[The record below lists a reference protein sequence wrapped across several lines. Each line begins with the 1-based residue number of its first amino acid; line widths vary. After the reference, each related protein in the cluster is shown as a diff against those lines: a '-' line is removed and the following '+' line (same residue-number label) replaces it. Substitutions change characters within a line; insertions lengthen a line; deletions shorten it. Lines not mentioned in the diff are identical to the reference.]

1 MAFIGPALNFERKP
15 AESVVVSNNDLLQGN
30 IGYQIDRSKKILDGN
45 AIRQQSF
52 QKQNPAEQ
60 IVGTGQNFRD
70 VGKALLNPEVEKDEG
85 WISKVLG
92 PLDWLKYL
100 EVPGELFFGGA
111 MDLASKLTGTN
122 IGTSAQGRGASWKA
136 LGTDDPNKSGWGEVF
151 GRIDNIYDAF
161 EDRPMW
167 AQFAVMGGQIVATG
181 GTTLGMRVASKGA
194 LMGLKG
200 AKAMHLARTL
210 KGASYVLDPWEIG
223 WYGAK
228 TGYKGGRA
236 MLKTRHTP
244 DGGYAVV
251 KDLNARFTGDG
262 NAFQKGF
269 ETEIDYTT
277 GFDPDL
283 DGPLFGTLNE
293 IDGIPSSQFIPDI
306 EDIENVASKPQSFL
320 ERPMTVLN
328 ATPLANLASKL
339 WGSETFIKRY
349 DLTGQGT
356 MGNVNSGDGPI
367 TASMFAKGDEGEALL
382 DPALETGNTI
392 RELIYDI
399 HKSSLGMTKGSLE
412 HVEAM
417 RELSVLQI
425 NLSMGSRHGQTF
437 IATADGLW
445 ADPYQ
450 AYLNTGTLRYFDSKT
465 GNTAGLQPLDMR
477 ESYVAVRA
485 YKEALE
491 EYASKTP
498 GFEIKGDDQVFTF
511 KDGRFA
517 NSDDYSVNVNF
528 KRGKETK
535 TLKAV
540 EAFKSGEDA
549 DVAFSGNLTEILKKY
564 RLSRAETGEALY
576 PKYGNLPATGKDFR
590 SHRVTE
596 LHFEG
601 RDSRYIADLLNH
613 NSVDVTR
620 SYLRAVAPIT
630 GELFDDAQDSLIY
643 NLTKPLRR
651 VVEIAAQSEGELKV
665 GVGVE
670 KLREAVKQVPELKY
684 RAKGA
689 VKGGFEQ
696 DRLSILLGESLM
708 YDDLGKGLSEG
719 QQLIR
724 GYLTDY
730 DHLYE
735 ALSGKYGEES
745 YAGIYSARD
754 MAKEALQLLG
764 MSRMVED
771 TSFGIRMAD
780 DAIGGTYK
788 NYRGIEKKYAT
799 LALET
804 GHTMQTPG
812 ILNRAGYY
820 RKVDPT
826 DGQQKIYW
834 AGNITGTKDDA
845 LINKK
850 WIERRNRYAKEANI
864 DPNKMTEAGW
874 QEWAE
879 LQFQTH
885 ERAKTLK
892 AQSGIQLLNG
902 KNSKYMV
909 HEHLAD
915 FVDLKIWELAYRWA
929 EVPLDARNHLGPQI
943 DSIIRTL
950 MSGGIGPSMKEM
962 TTSGYKSAG
971 AYVYK
976 ELNRLKW
983 AVRSADEVNGL
994 WKERQVRTVEG
1005 QDIAG
1010 YTKVLRG
1017 AALDDEAEVMARIPI
1032 ASLKEWLLNP
1042 EIISTFGIHKI
1053 NRDTSVGDL
1062 KKVFYEL
1069 ANKAPRIFGEDFS
1082 KFATRNET
1090 KANKFLDILAD
1101 RIMSNK
1107 HLLEHIDANQKMD
1120 FATINDRLAS
1130 LERYRSRHID
1140 GGAANDWAANKGIAG
1155 TNMLHGNLHTA
1166 TTQVGR
1172 IQQSRGRWL
1181 QEWVNKD
1188 SIWPMTVLK
1197 GTVKIA
1203 YAGARGGMAGIAHP
1217 LTRILSARMQSYGDI
1232 DNAAD
1237 KAGMVIDSVANK
1249 FLGLQ
1254 ADKATALQQK
1264 AGIRQGY
1271 EFFTTLKTKSY
1282 EEIMEWEK
1290 TEGYKHYTQYAKRN
1304 ENGASLS
1311 RLEKEMN
1318 GNKDEAM
1325 RFLTQTD
1332 IVLERIA
1339 PEHWDKYFDIKKGSD
1354 EYFALVYIK
1363 DTIFQMDEEARRR
1376 GLSIPGLLKDRDVE
1390 YLQRYFPRLYQQN
1403 NATRLLDKQSKNQV
1417 LKSHSD
1423 SYLSRREEELTDII
1437 NVIGYGQGTKR
1448 GAKKDIHAYM
1458 LEGIGARTQVYI
1470 ESVQKEITD
1479 LETTKWLQAQ
1489 PEYKAAVKLNESLD
1503 AETKALQAVENL
1515 LNSRLNKAEKMGGS
1529 IEQTLNS
1536 DYVNVMNAFYTGEQ
1550 AAMMPFGKSTALNLS
1565 APHGRNTAW
1574 ITENADEIQD
1584 FIDARRAKIDAEA
1597 TNQSLKR
1604 FSKES
1609 ETEWLTKYLNKL
1621 TPQQRDAMT
1630 QHLTAA
1636 STIWGSPAKW
1646 FADTL
1651 KRPTDVVRYFK
1662 SGLDAG
1668 APMIHGFNALV
1679 RMPIGK
1685 EGFDINSQKA
1695 WAEGVKQMGKFMFD
1709 PDYYDEWT
1717 VANFSR
1723 IQEAGKWVRLGNPEP
1738 LMLVDDSY
1746 MQSMR
1751 SWVDKQGWSQHKH
1764 MKFLSRF
1771 EKGFTGY
1778 LDVVRVHLWDS
1789 MSTVVENEL
1798 KVTGKGLAPD
1808 ALTKLR
1814 NDKFHELGAVVNK
1827 MTGAF
1832 DPALA
1837 QQTPFQSLVESSL
1850 LFFAPM
1856 YRRATFGIMAD
1867 ITRGGYRTE
1876 NALRTLSGVM
1886 VAGLAMQ
1893 QLATM
1898 TGNSSGGFLDEEGRK
1913 GKGEGE
1919 LALGAGFGKIHV
1931 AGMQTGIG
1939 TAWWTVFRAA
1949 SDVAMEMYHSGDV
1962 DLDRDSW
1969 SDNPYFEM
1977 LGRRGRSQL
1986 APLTGLMTDLF
1997 SGRNFIGEPLR
2008 DEDENN
2014 WAAMLQHSGRSAIPF
2029 WLDGAISGNSV
2040 GGVGVGMT
2048 AEFFGLQSYE
2058 ISSYDRLI
2066 DARHYAVKTW
2076 QDEDVKKWRDQQE
2089 ALDAPINYASMP
2101 ALLQARINENNPIVK
2116 SMLDEHNTNYGA
2128 VAKGPGKV
2136 FYEYNQKKARVNEQ
2150 VQQTL
2155 ASVSRQVER
2164 GEKSYVDL
2172 QKAIS
2177 NASYARRVNN
2187 NALLEEYPELYIW
2200 FRDLREGKA
2209 SSNIAFAG
2217 DIIYDSWQAM
2227 KNSDE
2232 WIDEEGLFDYR
2243 AMKKKELEFWADEKN
2258 RNYKGYVLDRSVKWM
2273 EHLPTVR
2280 KFEEAKDYL
2289 EAVGYWSLEDQIWAR
2304 GSSMHGKAKN
2314 YLEQPRVYRE
2324 LYKKQ
2329 DPIYKEIEK
2338 RLEIK
2343 RTELLM
2349 KDAYA
2354 DEILVTYYGNNPSHP
2369 VNAGLK
2375 EKLLVQNIGAT
2386 EITPHYSRFKASPS
2400 GKIELLSMRDA
2411 AIKEAEKRRQQQL
2424 LTGVQ

>member
-1 MAFIGPALNFERKP
+1 MAFIGPSLNFERKP
-15 AESVVVSNNDLLQGN
+15 AESLVVSNNDLLQGN
-30 IGYQIDRSKKILDGN
+30 IGYQMDRAKKVLDGN

-52 QKQNPAEQ
+52 QRQSPAEQ
-60 IVGTGQNFRD
+60 IAGTGQNFRD
-70 VGKALLNPEVEKDEG
+70 VGQAMLNPEVEKDEG
-85 WISKVLG
+85 WISKALG
-92 PLDWLKYL
+92 PVDWLKYL
-100 EVPGELFFGGA
+100 EVPGELVFGGG
-111 MDLASKLTGTN
+111 MDLASKLTGAN
-122 IGTSAQGRGASWKA
+122 IGTSKQGRGASWKA
-136 LGTDDPNKSGWGEVF
+136 LFTDDPDKAGWGEFF
-151 GRIDNIYDAF
+151 GRIDNVYDAF

-167 AQFAVMGGQIVATG
+167 AQFAVMGGQIAVTG
-181 GTTLGMRVASKGA
+181 GSMLGMKAAQKAVLAGT
-194 LMGLKG
+194 KG
-200 AKAMHLARTL
+200 AKAMYLARTL
-210 KGASYVLDPWEIG
+210 KGASYVIDPWELG
-223 WYGAK
+223 WYGGMK
-228 TGYKGGRA
+228 GYKGGRA
-236 MLKTRHTP
+236 LLKAR
-244 DGGYAVV
+244 V
-251 KDLNARFTGDG
+251 KPNDRYSLVDDIQNDFVGDG
-262 NAFQKGF
+262 TFDHDPAYYMDMFD
-269 ETEIDYTT
+269 EEI
-277 GFDPDL
+277 
-283 DGPLFGTLNE
+283 
-293 IDGIPSSQFIPDI
+293 GISSGKFIPDI
-306 EDIENVASKPQSFL
+306 EDIENVASRPQSFL
-320 ERPMTVLN
+320 ERPMSVLK

-339 WGSETFIKRY
+339 WGSETFVKRY

-356 MGNVNSGDGPI
+356 MGSVNSGDGPI
-367 TASMFAKGDEGEALL
+367 TASMFARGDEGEALL

-399 HKSSLGMTKGSLE
+399 HKSSLQMRKGSLE

-417 RELSVLQI
+417 RELAVLQT

-445 ADPYQ
+445 ADEYQ
-450 AYLNTGTLRYFDSKT
+450 AFLNTGMLRYFDSST
-465 GNTAGLQPLDMR
+465 GNTAGLFALDNG
-477 ESYVAVRA
+477 EAYVAVRS

-491 EYASKTP
+491 EYASRTP

-511 KDGRFA
+511 KDGRFS
-517 NSDDYSVNVNF
+517 NSDDYSVDVNF

-540 EAFKSGEDA
+540 EAFKNGEDA

-576 PKYGNLPATGKDFR
+576 PKYGSLPATGKDFR

-601 RDSRYIADLLNH
+601 RDSNYIAQLLNH
-613 NSVDVTR
+613 NSIDVTR

-630 GELFDDAQDSLIY
+630 GELFDDAQDSLTY
-643 NLTKPLRR
+643 ELTKPLRQ
-651 VVEIAAQSEGELKV
+651 VVEITNQTKGEVGV

-670 KLREAVKQVPELKY
+670 RVREAVKQVPELKY

-689 VKGGFEQ
+689 VKGGFEL

-708 YDDLGKGLSEG
+708 YDETGKGLSKG
-719 QQLIR
+719 QLLIR
-724 GYLTDY
+724 EYLTDY
-730 DHLYE
+730 DHMYE
-735 ALSGKYGEES
+735 SLIGQYGEES
-745 YAGIYSARD
+745 YAGIYSART

-764 MSRMVED
+764 MSRMVQD
-771 TSFGIRMAD
+771 TAHGIRMAD
-780 DAIGGTYK
+780 DAIGGTFK

-845 LINKK
+845 LVNKK

-864 DPNKMTEAGW
+864 DPDKMTEADW

-892 AQSGIQLLNG
+892 AQSGIQTLDG

-915 FVDLKIWELAYRWA
+915 YVDLKIWDLAYRWA
-929 EVPLDARNHLGPQI
+929 EVPLDARNHLGPEV
-943 DSIIRTL
+943 DNIIRAL

-962 TTSGYKSAG
+962 STGGYKSAG

-1005 QDIAG
+1005 QDIEG

-1032 ASLKEWLLNP
+1032 DSLKQWLLNP

-1053 NRDTSVGDL
+1053 NRDTPVGDL
-1062 KKVFYEL
+1062 KKAFYEL
-1069 ANKAPRIFGEDFS
+1069 ANKAPRVFGEDFA

-1120 FATINDRLAS
+1120 FATINDRLAT
-1130 LERYRSRHID
+1130 LERFRSRHID
-1140 GGAANDWAANKGIAG
+1140 GGLANDWAANKGIAG
-1155 TNMLHGNLHTA
+1155 TNMLHGNLHTT

-1172 IQQSRGRWL
+1172 IQQSRGRRL
-1181 QEWVNKD
+1181 QEWLNKD

-1203 YAGARGGMAGIAHP
+1203 YAGATGGMAGIAHP
-1217 LTRILSARMQSYGDI
+1217 LTRVLSARMQSYGDI
-1232 DNAAD
+1232 DYAAD
-1237 KAGMVIDSVANK
+1237 KAGKVVNSVARQY
-1249 FLGLQ
+1249 LGLQ
-1254 ADKATALQQK
+1254 ADEATALQQK
-1264 AGIRQGY
+1264 AGLHQGY
-1271 EFFTTLKTKSY
+1271 EFFTTLKPKSY

-1290 TEGYKHYTQYAKRN
+1290 TEGYKHYTQYASDN
-1304 ENGASLS
+1304 TNGASLS
-1311 RLEKEMN
+1311 RLEVEMN
-1318 GNKDEAM
+1318 GNRSEAM

-1339 PEHWDKYFDIKKGSD
+1339 PEHWDKYFDIKKDSD

-1376 GLSIPGLLKDRDVE
+1376 GLSIPGLLKDKDVE
-1390 YLQRYFPRLYQQN
+1390 YLQRYFPRLYQQRN
-1403 NATRLLDKQSKNQV
+1403 TVRLINKQSKNQV
-1417 LKSHSD
+1417 LNSGKEHFT
-1423 SYLSRREEELTDII
+1423 SRREEGLTDII
-1437 NVIGYGQGTKR
+1437 NAFGYGLGTKR
-1448 GAKKDIHAYM
+1448 APEDLHKYV
-1458 LEGIGARTQVYI
+1458 LEGIGTRTQVYI

-1479 LETTKWLQAQ
+1479 LETKKWLQAQ
-1489 PEYKAAVKLNESLD
+1489 PEYKAALKINDDLH
-1503 AETKALQAVENL
+1503 AERTALQAMENL
-1515 LNSRLNKAEKMGGS
+1515 LSNRLNKARDMGANV
-1529 IEQTLNS
+1529 EQTLDS
-1536 DYVNVMNAFYTGEQ
+1536 EAVNIMNAFYTDAR
-1550 AAMMPFGKSTALNLS
+1550 AATLPFGKNTAINLS
-1565 APHGRNTAW
+1565 APHSSNTAW
-1574 ITENADEIQD
+1574 IVENADEIRD
-1584 FIDARRAKIDAEA
+1584 WANTRIARIEAETTNRAL
-1597 TNQSLKR
+1597 NR

-1609 ETEWLTKYLNKL
+1609 EIEWLTTHLDKL

-1636 STIWGSPAKW
+1636 STIWGKPAKW

-1685 EGFDINSQKA
+1685 EGFDANSQKA
-1695 WAEGVKQMGKFMFD
+1695 WAEGVKMMGKFMFD

-1717 VANFSR
+1717 VANFTR
-1723 IQEAGKWVRLGNPEP
+1723 MQEAGKWVRLGNPEP
-1738 LMLVDDSY
+1738 LKLVDDSY
-1746 MQSMR
+1746 MKNMR
-1751 SWVDKQGWSQHKH
+1751 EWVSKQGWAQHKQA
-1764 MKFLSRF
+1764 KFLSRF

-1778 LDVVRVHLWDS
+1778 LDVVRTHLWDS
-1789 MSTVVENEL
+1789 MSTAVENEL
-1798 KVTGKGLAPD
+1798 KSTGKGLAPD

-1814 NDKFHELGAVVNK
+1814 NDKFHELGAVINK

-1876 NALRTLSGVM
+1876 NALRTLSGVV

-1898 TGNSSGGFLDEEGRK
+1898 TGNSSGGFLDEEGKK
-1913 GKGEGE
+1913 GRGEGE
-1919 LALGAGFGKIHV
+1919 LALGAGFGKINV

-1969 SDNPYFEM
+1969 ADNPYMEM

-1986 APLTGLMTDLF
+1986 APVSALITDVLT
-1997 SGRNFIGEPLR
+1997 GRNFIGEPLR

-2014 WAAMLQHSGRSAIPF
+2014 YAAILEHSGRSAIPF

-2040 GGVGVGMT
+2040 GGMGVGMT

-2066 DARHYAVKTW
+2066 DARHYQVKTW
-2076 QDEDVKKWRDQQE
+2076 QDEDVKKWRDEQE
-2089 ALDAPINYASMP
+2089 ALDAPVNYSSMP
-2101 ALLQARINENNPIVK
+2101 ALLQAKINEDNPIVK
-2116 SMLDEHNTNYGA
+2116 SILDEHNANYGA
-2128 VAKGPGKV
+2128 IAKGPGKV
-2136 FYEYNQKKARVNEQ
+2136 FYEYSQKKARVNEQ

-2164 GEKSYVDL
+2164 GEKSYSDL

-2187 NALLEEYPELYIW
+2187 NALLEEYPELYTW
-2200 FRDLREGKA
+2200 FSELREGKA

-2217 DIIYDSWQAM
+2217 DIIYDNWQSM
-2227 KNSDE
+2227 KNSDD
-2232 WIDEEGLFDYR
+2232 WVDEEGVFDFR
-2243 AMKKKELEFWADEKN
+2243 AMKREEVKFWSDEKN
-2258 RNYKGYVLDRSVKWM
+2258 RHYKEYVLDRSAKWM
-2273 EHLPTVR
+2273 QHLPTVR

-2289 EAVGYWSLEDQIWAR
+2289 ENVGYWSLEDQIWTR
-2304 GSSMHGKAKN
+2304 GSAMHGKVKN

-2329 DPIYKEIEK
+2329 DSTYREIEK
-2338 RLEIK
+2338 RLETK

-2349 KDAYA
+2349 KDAYL
-2354 DEILVTYYGNNPSHP
+2354 DEILVTYYGNNPTHP
-2369 VNAGLK
+2369 INTGLK
-2375 EKLLVQNIGAT
+2375 EKLLIQNVGAT

-2400 GKIELLSMRDA
+2400 GRVELLSIQDA
-2411 AIKEAEKRRQQQL
+2411 ANREAERKRQQQL